1 MDDLA
6 RTVFSLALLGESEV
20 GKTSLIMRLCNNEFN
35 EHELSTVGKESHM
48 YPVKLHGHDMKIKI
62 FDTAGQERFRSLIV
76 KTFKIAEAIMLVY
89 SIGNK
94 RSFNQLDEWLRELS
108 QNVDTTK
115 IPIIIIG
122 NKSDLDEEDRVISY
136 DEGKNY
142 AEKKGYHFYETS
154 VKNNKNISECFNDIF
169 EQLYKIYEPEIVG
182 NTSKIENVKLK
193 KKKTKKKGC

>member
-1 MDDLA
+1 MDDLT

-108 QNVDTTK
+108 DKCKKDYTCEFR
-115 IPIIIIG
+115 IIYA
-122 NKSDLDEEDRVISY
+122 NQFLRNNLFKQLTFNNLKLISVLCVY
-136 DEGKNY
+136 VCVVSLI
-142 AEKKGYHFYETS
+142 TLLL
-154 VKNNKNISECFNDIF
+154 V
-169 EQLYKIYEPEIVG
+169 
-182 NTSKIENVKLK
+182 
-193 KKKTKKKGC
+193 